1 MHLYM
6 ILILISNIR
15 PISANNRVESTQ
27 VKRKRNSFRFPD
39 DTESENAQFPAPSP
53 FNYGDKIS
61 HRRKGLLSKP
71 IKGTYSNLNTK
82 LIKLII

>member
-15 PISANNRVESTQ
+15 PISAKNRVESSQ

-61 HRRKGLLSKP
+61 HRRKGLLAKP
-71 IKGTYSNLNTK
+71 IKGTYTNLNT
-82 LIKLII
+82 IIDKCK

>member
-1 MHLYM
+1 MKSKDAFIYHP
-6 ILILISNIR
+6 ISHSYVR
-15 PISANNRVESTQ
+15 PISANNRVETSQ

-61 HRRKGLLSKP
+61 HRRKGLLAKP
-71 IKGTYSNLNTK
+71 IKGT
-82 LIKLII
+82 

>member
-1 MHLYM
+1 MHVYI
-6 ILILISNIR
+6 ILILISYVR
-15 PISANNRVESTQ
+15 PISANNRVETSQ

-61 HRRKGLLSKP
+61 HRRKGLPSKA
-71 IKGTYSNLNTK
+71 IKGIYSNLNK
-82 LIKLII
+82 IIGESIV

>member
-1 MHLYM
+1 MHVY
-6 ILILISNIR
+6 IIQILISYVR
-15 PISANNRVESTQ
+15 PISANNRVETSQ

-71 IKGTYSNLNTK
+71 ITGKNCVFSIRPENQ
-82 LIKLII
+82 